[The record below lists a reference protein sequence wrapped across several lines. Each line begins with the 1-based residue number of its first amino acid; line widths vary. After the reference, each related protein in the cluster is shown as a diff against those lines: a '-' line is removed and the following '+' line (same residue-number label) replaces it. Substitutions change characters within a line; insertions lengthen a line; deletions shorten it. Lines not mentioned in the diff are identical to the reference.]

1 MQHMV
6 GASNKPFDYLSQ
18 GLSLIIP
25 DDPEWT
31 NLYSTAG
38 CAVTSSQDDVETL
51 STTFRWLADHR
62 DEVWKMGE
70 AGRQKILS
78 SWNYETQFL
87 PVIQLLDEK
96 SR

>member
-1 MQHMV
+1 
-6 GASNKPFDYLSQ
+6 
-18 GLSLIIP
+18 
-25 DDPEWT
+25 
-31 NLYSTAG
+31 
-38 CAVTSSQDDVETL
+38 
-51 STTFRWLADHR
+51 
-62 DEVWKMGE
+62 MGE